1 VASYFTLIG
10 FGPHGWGAQLA
21 YATLMTLAVSA
32 AAFATGIVFGIFGAW
47 AKLAGGRV
55 LRGAADTYTTVLRGI
70 PDLLVIYL
78 FYFGGSSIMTSIGH
92 MMGHNG
98 FLGLNGFLVGMLAV
112 GTVSGAYQTEVM
124 RAAFLAIPRGEIEAA
139 RAVGMGRALMLRRI
153 IAPRA
158 LRIALPGLGNVWQQV
173 LKESALISVTG
184 MVELVRQIHLAAGSS
199 RLPFDFYA
207 TGAALFLLLTT
218 LTGLLFRGAERRT
231 QRHERQP

>member
-1 VASYFTLIG
+1 MSSYFTLIG
-10 FGPHGWGAQLA
+10 FGPTGWGWQLVA
-21 YATLMTLAVSA
+21 ATLMTLAVSA
-32 AAFATGIVFGIFGAW
+32 AAFVTGAVFGVLGAW
-47 AKLAGGRV
+47 AKLSGGRAV
-55 LRGAADTYTTVLRGI
+55 RGAADAYTTVLRGI

-78 FYFGGSSIMTSIGH
+78 FYFGGSALMTSIGK
-92 MMGHNG
+92 MMGSQG
-98 FLGLNGFLVGMLAV
+98 FLGLNGFLVGMLAI

-158 LRIALPGLGNVWQQV
+158 LRFALPGLGNVWQQV

-184 MVELVRQIHLAAGSS
+184 MLELVRQIHLAAGSS

-218 LTGLLFRGAERRT
+218 LTGLLFRGAEQRT
-231 QRHERQP
+231 QRHERQG